1 MLDHPGGAEARGLEG
16 HGQEGL
22 GQRHED
28 EPMEESILVEESSHQ
43 DNNAKTSSLSQPLSL
58 TILCWH

>member
-1 MLDHPGGAEARGLEG
+1 MFDHPGGAEVRGLEG

-22 GQRHED
+22 GQTHED

-43 DNNAKTSSLSQPLSL
+43 DNNA
-58 TILCWH
+58 